1 MPVQSFRQAVVERKI
16 ELANYTITMLGRSI
30 VQLDRAHRDTAPARR
45 YLQETEA
52 YLAELRSELQALR
65 GTAAADG
72 PDDAGEEA
80 VDGVAGRAQAEAARR
95 ATS

>member
-30 VQLDRAHRDTAPARR
+30 AQLDRAHRNTAPARR

-80 VDGVAGRAQAEAARR
+80 VDGVAGRSQAEAARR